1 MADNTPGNQH
11 IGPSRRGFLRA
22 SAIAAT
28 GTFAGRGIY
37 ELLDEFAAPTR
48 AWAAAATT
56 RKQEQYLIDRLEVIL
71 DNGITV
77 VVPPVYNDVF
87 TARLTTRKTWTR
99 DALRAAQSKLESA
112 LTRVESP
119 YPSTAA
125 GLTIVVAWG
134 LSYFRGYV
142 PGPWAAKSPVDKARS
157 AAVGTTQLAVL
168 DRPDRPFPS
177 DPVDVVWETNDVAIK
192 LRSDSAD
199 ILRSVERQL
208 FDDPTSRAYVG
219 DILDVTSKRIGFL
232 GRGFGT
238 VSAGKTLARAA
249 GVPGADL
256 IPDKAQLMLGFTSTQ
271 TAALGPG
278 NLVSFETLPGLTDQF
293 PSGYFARGCAMHLS
307 HLRFADLGSWYGG
320 AHGGSYRDR
329 VARMIT
335 PRAPVPTDATTVTL
349 PNGPAEV
356 STLADIREDAARGL
370 LGHNGPLQMAT
381 RLGEDVVDNYGFR
394 RPKGTAV
401 PVREDFNTLDNPFHW
416 YIDAEGAVQQPP
428 PSQPGMHFA
437 VFVPS
442 SDRFHKARLSMDG
455 LLPDGADLRQ
465 EYGLTDAQ
473 IGINAM
479 MAATHRQ
486 NFLVPPRAH
495 RSFPLAEL
503 L

>member
-1 MADNTPGNQH
+1 MADNTPRNPTPGL
-11 IGPSRRGFLRA
+11 SRRGFLRA
-22 SAIAAT
+22 GSTAAA
-28 GTFAGRGIY
+28 GAFAGRGIY
-37 ELLDEFAAPTR
+37 ELLNEFAGPTR

-87 TARLTTRKTWTR
+87 TARLTTRRTWTR

-134 LSYFRGYV
+134 LSYFRSYV
-142 PGPWAAKSPVDKARS
+142 PGPWAAKAPIDKARS

-168 DRPDRPFPS
+168 DRPDRAFPS
-177 DPVDVVWETNDVAIK
+177 DPVDVVWESNDLAFK

-199 ILRSVERQL
+199 VLRSVERQL
-208 FDDPTSRAYVG
+208 FDDPSSRAYVG

-238 VSAGKTLARAA
+238 ASAAKTLARAA

-293 PSGYFARGCAMHLS
+293 PAGYFARGCAMHLS
-307 HLRFADLGSWYGG
+307 HLRFADLSSWY
-320 AHGGSYRDR
+320 GGSYRDR

-335 PRAPVPTDATTVTL
+335 PRAPVPTDDTTVTL

-356 STLADIREDAARGL
+356 STLADIRQDAAQGL

-381 RLGEDVVDNYGFR
+381 RLGQDIVDNYGFR

-401 PVREDFNTLDNPFHW
+401 PVREDFNTLDNPFLW
-416 YIDAEGAVQQPP
+416 YRDTNGDVQQPQP
-428 PSQPGMHFA
+428 NQPGMHFA

-442 SDRFHKARLSMDG
+442 SDRFHQARLSMDG

-479 MAATHRQ
+479 MTATHRQ